1 MSKKK
6 EKWYIVL
13 GRLVVHTIVGL
24 AYFSAMVVPAVV
36 IYKTN
41 EWLAGFG
48 VTGFTMTMLYGA
60 EAIFLLLDFYA
71 ICRYIYRRI
80 QEDH

>member
-1 MSKKK
+1 
-6 EKWYIVL
+6 
-13 GRLVVHTIVGL
+13 
-24 AYFSAMVVPAVV
+24 
-36 IYKTN
+36 
-41 EWLAGFG
+41 
-48 VTGFTMTMLYGA
+48 MLYGA